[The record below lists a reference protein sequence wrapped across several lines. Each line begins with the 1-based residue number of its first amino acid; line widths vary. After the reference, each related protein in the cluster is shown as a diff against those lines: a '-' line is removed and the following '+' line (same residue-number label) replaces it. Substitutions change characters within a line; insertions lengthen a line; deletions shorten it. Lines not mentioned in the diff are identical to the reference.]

1 MLALKLI
8 SRVGKDIIALTP
20 HKPSPDNVSRML
32 DPD

>member
-20 HKPSPDNVSRML
+20 RRPSPNNVSRTL